1 MVVKTEAND
10 DFRFPHQ
17 VKGWRLIGSI
27 GRQAGRQAIRQADR
41 QAIRQADWQASKR
54 IGIYRH

>member
-27 GRQAGRQAIRQADR
+27 GRQAGKQSGRQTGKQSGRQTGRQA
-41 QAIRQADWQASKR
+41 S
-54 IGIYRH
+54 G